1 MSFRRT
7 IPAQRRNTQPIMTH
21 VTLQVRKA
29 VEKLA
34 RKEDISISELS
45 RRLLIEA
52 VAKNTEEVGV

>member
-7 IPAQRRNTQPIMTH
+7 IPVQRRNTQPIMTH
-21 VTLQVRKA
+21 VTLQTRRSI
-29 VEKLA
+29 EKLA
-34 RKEDISISELS
+34 RQQDVSISELS